1 MRRFVPVLL
10 GAIALAWVS
19 AAPAD
24 DPDVPERY
32 MKVDE
37 VKALLDLRQTVR
49 FIDVRPREQYEL
61 LHIKGAVSIP
71 LEEMR
76 RRIGEISRQDL
87 TVVY

>member
-1 MRRFVPVLL
+1 VRRRAAGLAGLV
-10 GAIALAWVS
+10 ALAWVG

-37 VKALLDLRQTVR
+37 VKALLDTRQRVTFV
-49 FIDVRPREQYEL
+49 DVRPREQYEL

-71 LEEMR
+71 LEEMTR
-76 RRIGEISRQDL
+76 RAGEVSRQDL
-87 TVVY
+87 VVLY